1 MNQHTPTTRPNLCTS
16 HLTSSFAS
24 MLVPWIFHA
33 CSLDFPCLFLGFSIF
48 VVGKMDVLKLVCH
61 DGSVLGI
68 TELQPPGS
76 LTNLPPLT
84 DNLLYQ

>member
-24 MLVPWIFHA
+24 M
-33 CSLDFPCLFLGFSIF
+33 LFLGFSIF